1 MVETYLSRH
10 LKGEPEA
17 TFSRVEDAVRAT
29 TAIGDEVPSVRAIFI
44 PEDETC
50 LLVVHTLSRE
60 DVDRVVASAG
70 LAPIRVAPAVTN
82 EDERVVESSGRVR
95 TT

>member
-1 MVETYLSRH
+1 METYLSSH
-10 LKGEPEA
+10 VEGEPEA

-29 TAIGDEVPSVRAIFI
+29 SMVGDEVPSVRAIFI
-44 PEDETC
+44 PDDETC
-50 LLVVHTLSRE
+50 LLIVQTSSRG

-70 LAPIRVAPAVTN
+70 LTPLRITPAVTN
-82 EDERVVESSGRVR
+82 EHEHVVESREGPG